1 MFRWLASL
9 FGTSESPEVA
19 EAKRK
24 MELDKA
30 DPRRRYIWS
39 ILAISASSDADPGY
53 LPEFASMA
61 MRDWYGM
68 SSREELLDNID
79 YYIEGTGSTPGYD
92 VFRAVFMARA
102 GFGAGM
108 LSEAESWEA
117 AYRVARKM
125 QQAYPSWNH
134 YGMGYIEGHVAYR
147 TKQGDDADTVAGY
160 RKNLLERFQTLS
172 NSTWAETPFQSQV

>member
-1 MFRWLASL
+1 MFGWLKSL
-9 FGTSESPEVA
+9 FGTSEDPEVA

-24 MELDKA
+24 MDLDKA

-39 ILAISASSDADPGY
+39 ILAISSSSQADPGY
-53 LPEFASMA
+53 LPGFATMA

-68 SSREELLDNID
+68 KSREALLRNID

-102 GFGAGM
+102 GFGAQM
-108 LSEAESWEA
+108 LSEDESWEA

-125 QQAYPSWNH
+125 QQAYSSWNH
-134 YGMGYIEGHVAYR
+134 YGMGYIEGHIAYR
-147 TKQGDDADTVAGY
+147 TKQGDDAETVAGY

-172 NSTWAETPFQSQV
+172 NTNWHETPFQTPI